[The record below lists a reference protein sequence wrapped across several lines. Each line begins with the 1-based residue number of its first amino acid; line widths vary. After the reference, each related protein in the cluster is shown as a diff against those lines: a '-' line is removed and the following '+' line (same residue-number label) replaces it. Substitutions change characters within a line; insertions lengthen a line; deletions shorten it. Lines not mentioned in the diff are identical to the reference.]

1 MSNFSNKKILIVG
14 GVGSGK
20 EELVNKIIEKEKNY
34 ILYEDLT
41 SLRKIK
47 GILKKFDY
55 KTIIVSTNKLNNIL
69 EIRNYDYVLF
79 LKNRNRTT
87 IDLAKEIGI
96 KKIEELEF
104 MEFKMYKKD
113 LRKEAEDI
121 VKKYK
126 GEKKWRRE

>member
-14 GVGSGK
+14 GVGSGN

-126 GEKKWRRE
+126 GEKK

>member
-1 MSNFSNKKILIVG
+1 M
-14 GVGSGK
+14 
-20 EELVNKIIEKEKNY
+20 
-34 ILYEDLT
+34 
-41 SLRKIK
+41 
-47 GILKKFDY
+47 KKFDY

-87 IDLAKEIGI
+87 IYLAKEIGI

-126 GEKKWRRE
+126 GEKK

>member
-14 GVGSGK
+14 GVGSGN

>member
-126 GEKKWRRE
+126 GEKK

>member
-47 GILKKFDY
+47 EY
-55 KTIIVSTNKLNNIL
+55 
-69 EIRNYDYVLF
+69 
-79 LKNRNRTT
+79 
-87 IDLAKEIGI
+87 
-96 KKIEELEF
+96 
-104 MEFKMYKKD
+104 
-113 LRKEAEDI
+113 
-121 VKKYK
+121 
-126 GEKKWRRE
+126 